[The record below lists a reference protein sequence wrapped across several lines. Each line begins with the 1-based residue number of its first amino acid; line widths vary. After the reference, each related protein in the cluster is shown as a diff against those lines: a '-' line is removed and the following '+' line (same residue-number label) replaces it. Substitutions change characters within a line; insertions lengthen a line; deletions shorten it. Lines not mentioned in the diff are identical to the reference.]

1 LFPELEMCDGKAMT
15 GGDVSSDLEPGELM
29 AGSTSYGEAFGKRLN
44 AQASGYVTRALRNA
58 TFAVTELRYDHPQH
72 ILSTPPVE
80 EDAFVLALHL
90 KYFPRYQYWESDR
103 PAPESS
109 LIPGQ
114 VIIYDIKRTPIFHLN
129 DVFHSVHYY
138 FPRSALDAIAEQ
150 AEVPKIEDLR
160 YSPGVC
166 MDDPVIRNLSSA
178 LLPLFAEPVSAP
190 RLFMDSVMVAVG
202 HHVACQYGGMR
213 IRPVAASASLARW
226 QELRAKELL
235 SANLDGDIALST
247 VAAECGMSV
256 RRFTMAF
263 RHSVGLTPHQWLM
276 RRRIETAQMLLRD
289 PNLAIPAIATSCGFS
304 DQSHLTR
311 TFSAKIGVTP
321 AAWRREIF
329 K

>member
-1 LFPELEMCDGKAMT
+1 MI
-15 GGDVSSDLEPGELM
+15 
-29 AGSTSYGEAFGKRLN
+29 GSTSYGEAFGRRLN

-90 KYFPRYQYWESDR
+90 KYFPRYCYWENDR

-109 LIPGQ
+109 LLPGQ

-138 FPRSALDAIAEQ
+138 FPRAALDAIAEQ
-150 AEVPKIEDLR
+150 AEVPRIEDLR
-160 YSPGVC
+160 YKPGVC
-166 MDDPVIRNLSSA
+166 MDDPVIRNLSFA
-178 LLPLFAEPVSAP
+178 LLPLFAEPESAP

-202 HHVACQYGGMR
+202 HHVACQYGGMMVR
-213 IRPVAASASLARW
+213 GLAANTGLAPW

-235 SANLDGDIALST
+235 STNLGGDIALLTIAS
-247 VAAECGMSV
+247 ECGMSV
-256 RRFTMAF
+256 RQFVTAF
-263 RHSVGLTPHQWLM
+263 RRSVGLTPHQWLM

-289 PNLAIPAIATSCGFS
+289 PNLAIPAIATSCGFA

-311 TFSAKIGVTP
+311 TFSAKIGTSP
-321 AAWRREIF
+321 AAWRREIL